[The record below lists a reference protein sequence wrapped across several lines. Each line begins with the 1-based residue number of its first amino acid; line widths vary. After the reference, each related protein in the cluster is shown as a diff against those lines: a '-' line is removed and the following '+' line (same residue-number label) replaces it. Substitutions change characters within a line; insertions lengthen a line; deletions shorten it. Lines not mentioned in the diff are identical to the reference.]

1 MKFSIIT
8 PTLNDATVIKRTV
21 RSLGAQ
27 DYSRDLMEW
36 ILIDG
41 ASADATLET
50 IKAEKVH
57 PDMWESEANG
67 GFFDALNRGITLA
80 TGDVVCF
87 LPAGNELA
95 SRGTIYRLSS
105 AFMNSGAAC
114 VYSNVEQGVE
124 RASGFGREHTVC
136 PGIFHRRKLGWGWC
150 PPLTTI
156 CITRDALLKT
166 VLSSGAIFDL
176 SFGSAAGVEWVHRTI
191 GRDRVEPAYL
201 RIPTVRQLD
210 RPPEV
215 ESTDLWRAL
224 RAHKTGHVLAWLGFK
239 LQRG

>member
-8 PTLNDATVIKRTV
+8 PTLNDADVIARTV

-41 ASADATLET
+41 ASTDSTLEK

-57 PDMWESEANG
+57 PDVWESEANS
-67 GFFDALNRGITLA
+67 GFYDALNRGIERA

-87 LPAGNELA
+87 LPAGNRLA

-105 AFMNSGAAC
+105 AFANSGAAC

-124 RASGFGREHTVC
+124 GASGFEMAHMVR
-136 PGIFHRRKLGWGWC
+136 PGIFHRRKLRWGWC

-156 CITRDALLKT
+156 CITRNALLKT
-166 VLSSGAIFDL
+166 GLPSGAIFDL
-176 SFGSAAGVEWVHRTI
+176 SFRSAAGVEWVHRTI

-201 RIPTVRQLD
+201 RIPTVQRLD
-210 RPPEV
+210 HPPEIV
-215 ESTDLWRAL
+215 GADLWRAL
-224 RAHKTGHVLAWLGFK
+224 RAHKTGRVLAWLGFQF
-239 LQRG
+239 QRG

>member
-8 PTLNDATVIKRTV
+8 PTMNDAVVIARTV

-57 PDMWESEANG
+57 PDVWESEANG
-67 GFFDALNRGITLA
+67 GFFDALNRGIARA

-87 LPAGNELA
+87 LPAGNQLA

-105 AFMNSGAAC
+105 AFTNSGAAC
-114 VYSNVEQGVE
+114 VYSNVEQGE
-124 RASGFGREHTVC
+124 EGTSGFQREHTVR
-136 PGIFHRRKLGWGWC
+136 PGIFHRRKLRWGWC

-156 CITRDALLKT
+156 CMARGCFVED
-166 VLSSGAIFDL
+166 GAA
-176 SFGSAAGVEWVHRTI
+176 FGG
-191 GRDRVEPAYL
+191 Y
-201 RIPTVRQLD
+201 
-210 RPPEV
+210 
-215 ESTDLWRAL
+215 
-224 RAHKTGHVLAWLGFK
+224 F
-239 LQRG
+239 

>member
-8 PTLNDATVIKRTV
+8 PTLNDAAVITRTV

-27 DYSRDLMEW
+27 DYSRELMEW

-41 ASADATLET
+41 GSADATLET

-57 PDMWESEANG
+57 PDVWESEKNG
-67 GFFDALNRGITLA
+67 GFLDALSRGITGA
-80 TGDVVCF
+80 TGDVVCC
-87 LPAGNELA
+87 LPAGNRLA

-105 AFMNSGAAC
+105 AFTNSGAAC

-124 RASGFGREHTVC
+124 GLSGFEVQHSVR

-150 PPLTTI
+150 PPLTSF
-156 CITRDALLKT
+156 CMLRDALLET
-166 VLSSGAIFDL
+166 ALPSGAIFDL

-201 RIPTVRQLD
+201 RIPTVQRWGC
-210 RPPEV
+210 PVGV
-215 ESTDLWRAL
+215 EGSDLWRAL
-224 RAHKTGHVLAWLGFK
+224 RAHRTGHFLAWLGFQ

>member
-8 PTLNDATVIKRTV
+8 PTLNDAAVIARTV

-41 ASADATLET
+41 ASVDATLET

-57 PDMWESEANG
+57 PDVWESEAND
-67 GFFDALNRGITLA
+67 GFFDALNRGIARA

-87 LPAGNELA
+87 LPAGNQLA

-105 AFMNSGAAC
+105 AFTNSGAAC

-124 RASGFGREHTVC
+124 GTSGFEMEHMVR
-136 PGIFHRRKLGWGWC
+136 PGIYHRRKLGWGWC

-156 CITRDALLKT
+156 CMARDDLLKT
-166 VLSSGAIFDL
+166 VLPSGTIFDL
-176 SFGSAAGVEWVHRTI
+176 SFGSAAGVEWVYRTI
-191 GRDRVEPAYL
+191 GRDQVEPAYL
-201 RIPTVRQLD
+201 RIPTVQRLH
-210 RPPEV
+210 RPPKV
-215 ESTDLWRAL
+215 EGADLWRAL
-224 RAHKTGHVLAWLGFK
+224 RAHKTGHALAWLGFQ

>member
-8 PTLNDATVIKRTV
+8 PTLNDAAVITRTV

-27 DYSRDLMEW
+27 DYSRELMEW

-41 ASADATLET
+41 GSADATLET

-57 PDMWESEANG
+57 PDVWESEKNG
-67 GFFDALNRGITLA
+67 GFFDALNRGITGA

-87 LPAGNELA
+87 LPAGNRLA
-95 SRGTIYRLSS
+95 SRGTIYRISS
-105 AFMNSGAAC
+105 AFTNSGAAC

-124 RASGFGREHTVC
+124 GLSGFEVQHSVR

-150 PPLTTI
+150 PPLTSF
-156 CITRDALLKT
+156 CMLRDALLEPA
-166 VLSSGAIFDL
+166 LPSGAIFDL

-201 RIPTVRQLD
+201 RIPTVQRWGC
-210 RPPEV
+210 PVGV
-215 ESTDLWRAL
+215 EGSDLWRAL
-224 RAHKTGHVLAWLGFK
+224 RAHRTGHFLAWLGFQ